1 VRHLYVLMTVALWA
15 GLGSGESIDL
25 FNGKDLRGWEG
36 DSTIWNVADGAIIG
50 SVAEGTQV
58 DDHTYLVWQG
68 GRVSDFELSLKFRS
82 DAGNSGIDYR
92 AGELAKGKNGQDL
105 KWSLRGY
112 QADIVRDWMGS
123 FYNWD
128 RAGAQPGQFA
138 IITTAPDGEDKQTTK
153 VFPLAPAQAVRGSPY
168 YRPGQWNDYTI
179 TARGQHVIHRING
192 FQTVE
197 LIDVSRLQRSEGYLG
212 LQVHAGTKRQVHMFK
227 EIRLQP
233 LRHHFGRPIL
243 LCPAPN
249 SSTLEALDPDS
260 PRLADRSGLSF
271 AVGMS
276 GGPLMQT
283 EQRFSDVILR
293 FQFPRKTQDLSV
305 WLRAGGRRGLGVTG
319 ISGPSA
325 RIGHQGESELR
336 VVAVEKTDRAET
348 PPFEAGW
355 EDCEISLVGGKLDIK
370 INGGLTAKAVDC
382 AAADRTIALTSN
394 AATTVRNVVLI
405 PVLP

>member
-1 VRHLYVLMTVALWA
+1 VKHLYVLMTVALWA
-15 GLGSGESIDL
+15 GPGSGESIDL

-36 DSTIWNVADGAIIG
+36 DPRIWKVVDGAIVG
-50 SVAEGTQV
+50 LVAEGTQV
-58 DDHTYLVWQG
+58 EDHTYLVWQG

-92 AGELAKGKNGQDL
+92 AGELAKGKKGQDL
-105 KWSLRGY
+105 RWSLRGY

-138 IITTAPDGEDKQTTK
+138 IITTAPGGEDKQATK

-168 YRPGQWNDYTI
+168 YRPEQWNDYTI
-179 TARGQHVIHRING
+179 TARGQHAVHRING

-212 LQVHAGTKRQVHMFK
+212 LQVHAGTKRQLHLFK

-233 LRHHFGRPIL
+233 LRHHFGTPVL

-249 SSTLEALDPDS
+249 SGILEAVEPDS
-260 PRLADRSGLSF
+260 PRLADRSDLAF
-271 AVGMS
+271 AAGTPGRS
-276 GGPLMQT
+276 LMQT
-283 EQRFSDVILR
+283 QERFSDVILR
-293 FQFPRKTQDLSV
+293 FQFPRGAQDLSV
-305 WLRAGGRRGLGVTG
+305 WLRAGGRGGLGVTG
-319 ISGPSA
+319 IGGRSV
-325 RIGHQGESELR
+325 RIEPQGESGLK
-336 VVAVEKTDRAET
+336 VVAVEKTDRAEM
-348 PPFEAGW
+348 PPFETGW
-355 EDCEISLVGGKLDIK
+355 EDCEISLIGGELDVK
-370 INGGLTAKAVDC
+370 INGRLTAKAVAC

-405 PVLP
+405 PVRP